1 MWHTLNI
8 LIVSKVVVDMSNTF
22 AVPSKQWSNCWF
34 AYSSY
39 MVSAQWK
46 TYFTVQFP
54 QVHHNKCVSAHQ
66 VHRSLW
72 QLLGG
77 QRWTGMVVSFWE
89 LLVFQRSKTH
99 TNLKQQTVHS
109 KVTEKNYLGAPEKR
123 EKFRLKSIW
132 GRFLEKSGT
141 EESFEGHQ
149 EQMVGYGGWK
159 KAELQNSPHCSPQ
172 LIETY

>member
-109 KVTEKNYLGAPEKR
+109 KVTEKIIWEHQKKERNLDWRASEVGSWRKVA
-123 EKFRLKSIW
+123 LKKALKVIRSRW
-132 GRFLEKSGT
+132 LA
-141 EESFEGHQ
+141 
-149 EQMVGYGGWK
+149 MVGGK
-159 KAELQNSPHCSPQ
+159 KQSCRIL
-172 LIETY
+172 LIAVPS